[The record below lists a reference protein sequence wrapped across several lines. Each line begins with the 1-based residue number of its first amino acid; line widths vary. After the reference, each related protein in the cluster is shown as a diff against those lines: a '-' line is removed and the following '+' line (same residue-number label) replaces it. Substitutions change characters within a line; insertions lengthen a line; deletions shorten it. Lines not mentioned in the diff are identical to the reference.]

1 MGSVGSGIFFP
12 ISALPII
19 IIIIVIFNFKGHV
32 KNEETKIYNYLII
45 SNFIGLILEI
55 LCSFA
60 CRYYTIY
67 EFISLFILKS
77 YLVYL
82 IIWTALFTKY
92 IYRISYQIKRP
103 LLNNTHIFIVGII
116 SLIIYGLPIDVVV
129 KNNYQIFYTQGLS
142 VNFAYIISFIYVLL
156 IIFILLKNFKKL
168 KEKKY
173 YPVFLFFIIGTF
185 SILIQRNYP
194 QFLLLTYSETL
205 ICLSMYFTIENP
217 DVKMLERVEA
227 ARDAAERANRAKSD
241 FLSNMSHEIRTPLNA
256 IVGFS
261 ECIMEEDSLD
271 KVKDDAKDIV
281 MAASNLLEIVNGILD
296 ISKIEANKME
306 IVESDYSLKENIN
319 NLAKLMIP
327 RIGEKPIE
335 LRVKMAE
342 DIPDTL
348 YGDGGKVK
356 QIVTNILTNAVK
368 YTEKGFITV
377 DVNCVNKDGY
387 SSLVISVEDTGRGIQ
402 PEKINSI
409 FQKFERL
416 EEDRNTTLEG
426 TGLGLAITKRLVEMM
441 GGKIVV
447 QSKYGTGSKFTVYL
461 KQKIS
466 TTTHKDE
473 KDYNI
478 NQGEVNFEGK
488 RVLIVDDNKVNL
500 KLAARLLQPFKIET
514 DIVESGMDCLSKVNG
529 GYKYDLILMDD
540 MMPNMTG
547 TETFKQLRELPD
559 FNTPVVVLTANAI
572 EGMKEEYLK
581 TGFNDYL
588 AKPID
593 KLELERVLRT
603 YLSSDV
609 VQNQLVSKFEPLP
622 DSIYDMD
629 KPLNIDI
636 ENDNNS
642 ENDNS

>member
-1 MGSVGSGIFFP
+1 MLIINV
-12 ISALPII
+12 LI